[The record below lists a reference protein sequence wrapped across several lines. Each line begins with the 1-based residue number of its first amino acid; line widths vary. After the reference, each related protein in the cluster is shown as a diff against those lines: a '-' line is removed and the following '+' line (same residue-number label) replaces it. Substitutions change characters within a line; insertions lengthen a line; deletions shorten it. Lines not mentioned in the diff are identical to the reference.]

1 MDTAIRCGRVGLFPN
16 QIFHPTPGDRYTA
29 YNQWTSRS
37 TLMAI
42 PIAGLGK
49 GAGVLDKPVIEKTT
63 PGRESE
69 FDLRKSKKMSPPY
82 RVMLHNDN
90 FNKREYVVQ
99 VLMKVI
105 PGMTLDNAVNIMQE
119 AHINGLAVVII
130 CAQADAEEHCTQLRG
145 NGLLSS
151 IEPASGGC

>member
-1 MDTAIRCGRVGLFPN
+1 MATCLQLFLTIPVS
-16 QIFHPTPGDRYTA
+16 TCS
-29 YNQWTSRS
+29 TS
-37 TLMAI
+37 L
-42 PIAGLGK
+42 K
-49 GAGVLDKPVIEKTT
+49 GAEKTRSCQRRGGPGGFTIQGAATLPGQGGVLDRPTLDKPT

-69 FDLRKSKKMSPPY
+69 FDIKRKKKLSPPY

-105 PGMTLDNAVNIMQE
+105 PGMTVDIAVNVMQE
-119 AHINGLAVVII
+119 AHVNGLAVVII
-130 CAQADAEEHCTQLRG
+130 CPQNDAEEHCSQLRN

-151 IEPASGGC
+151 IEPATGSC